1 MVFTN
6 EKGELMI
13 LTTKQDY
20 MSRKVCFLT
29 TKYGQ
34 NEFAELQIEK
44 YISDHRFEGHH
55 GKIDTEKFFFLPQ
68 LMAI

>member
-1 MVFTN
+1 
-6 EKGELMI
+6 
-13 LTTKQDY
+13 

-29 TKYGQ
+29 TKCEQ

-44 YISDHRFEGHH
+44 YISDHSSEGHH
-55 GKIDTEKFFFLPQ
+55 GKIYTEKFVFLPQ

>member
-1 MVFTN
+1 
-6 EKGELMI
+6 
-13 LTTKQDY
+13 